1 MLARTPVK
9 AVLGIALA
17 LGLAAPAWASSLT
30 TPALFA
36 GGPSGQNVC
45 VAINVGTT
53 PVVVTVEM
61 VGLLTGTDSETC
73 TLQPNDI
80 DSNCQAFRTN
90 DMAYCRVTAPATKL
104 KFIRAVMMNRSI
116 VSPFTIHATVEA
128 R

>member
-1 MLARTPVK
+1 MPSRTAVI
-9 AVLGIALA
+9 AVLGITFALA
-17 LGLAAPAWASSLT
+17 LGSSAWAASLT

-53 PVVVTVEM
+53 PVVVTVEV
-61 VGLLTGTDSETC
+61 VGLFATDSDTC
-73 TLQPNDI
+73 TLQPNDV

-104 KFIRAVMMNRSI
+104 KFIRAVMMNRST
-116 VSPFTIHATVEA
+116 VSPFTIHATVDA